1 MANKKLQNN
10 QNRKNTEGPA
20 MNGNNT
26 GAATSN
32 QNSSTAQSSTTQIN
46 NNSSSANTN
55 VTGGPT
61 PNTTTSVNS
70 HPQQHLSQSQ
80 HSHQRLS
87 STSSQHT
94 SSSKQSLKKSLN
106 NEVEKI
112 YLQINTSVGSLS
124 NQGGFRSG
132 GNKDQRIKE
141 KEKERNVQGGGRQGN
156 QSNHYHNHSSGGG
169 SGGNQQ
175 NARKKDNKFQ
185 NRDLSNQS
193 HRSSGLTNTH
203 GNHHQQHQSS
213 NSVENSKL
221 GFPSNTSLSSS
232 PGIVSPTPAVP
243 AQPQVFHES
252 KTVQTDQKVKKE
264 KPKPVKKEERL
275 SPFKSTDPKD
285 MDTVTAF
292 QEQDDWNKVEMMC
305 ELLYLLSPTDLRLVL
320 NCIEGAIRCY
330 SNQTRNIETASN
342 SPNPTKSLPQFIC
355 SPSHQPLPVF
365 PNVSDTTAQNLRSLA
380 NVLVGPPVTG
390 LPPLMT
396 PVSNIL
402 IPAEQN
408 CNQPSSSTTPSSS
421 ISTANKETGS
431 VVVSN
436 PAGGS
441 ASSSEGQSQDSL
453 KTAQKA
459 TTPEPESSQSH
470 SGNPPRP
477 ATSTVQNTM
486 TYVPQEPEL
495 FLKAV
500 RDITDYLYTM
510 MSMCASTNRH
520 SAAKISDYVKG
531 VLLREKNQV
540 IERIP
545 NELDKIDVLQN
556 IGKII
561 SAMTHHPAVT
571 LDDKMTY
578 SNMRDGIRSEIE
590 GFFRQYY
597 SKENERKH
605 DDVTST
611 DGVGDT
617 EDTEDSDEY
626 EEDDF
631 ELARRF
637 GAIDLHSRFLGHM
650 PHTSSPSIPG
660 TFFITRFIGRQIER
674 NDNLFSLEI
683 HWSDGDCTF
692 AQRSRDQLKAL
703 QHRLLDEFGQ
713 QRSEKQNFNH
723 GIASSFSSF
732 DEDNKKLSTSNS
744 TMETSFAPGGE
755 RIVPRLSRDATPSQY
770 VQYIN
775 ELSDLPARMMLS
787 SVICEEF
794 NGTRSRTE
802 DLLQES
808 RASSDGLIFSRWKNP
823 RAKSPIRYY
832 ERGSGRIPDSV
843 EYPVNIQPFNYS
855 NTPQSHQQ
863 ILYPSCSNCGGQ
875 HAYKSC
881 ELATILDKKEP
892 KIRSDPEGIPPN
904 PSALLGGATASPFF
918 TPLHPQISHHV
929 FLDTPPGMLTSNH
942 FNHQQQ
948 MMQNTLFH
956 NGGQFRP
963 NGPQYEGHVPMM
975 FLPQNGMQ
983 NSNTSAGNNPN
994 GGSNNPNANF

>member
-1 MANKKLQNN
+1 
-10 QNRKNTEGPA
+10 

-26 GAATSN
+26 GAATSS
-32 QNSSTAQSSTTQIN
+32 QNSSNGPSSTSQIN
-46 NNSSSANTN
+46 NNNSSANTN
-55 VTGGPT
+55 VTGGSA
-61 PNTTTSVNS
+61 PNTGNSTSASS
-70 HPQQHLSQSQ
+70 HHQQHQ
-80 HSHQRLS
+80 HQRLS
-87 STSSQHT
+87 STSSPHT
-94 SSSKQSLKKSLN
+94 SNSKLSLKKSLN

-112 YLQINTSVGSLS
+112 NTSIGSLS

-141 KEKERNVQGGGRQGN
+141 KEKE
-156 QSNHYHNHSSGGG
+156 SGGG

-175 NARKKDNKFQ
+175 NARKKDNK

-193 HRSSGLTNTH
+193 HRSGGLTNNH
-203 GNHHQQHQSS
+203 VNHHQQHQSS

-221 GFPSNTSLSSS
+221 GFPSNTSLSSV

-330 SNQTRNIETASN
+330 TNQMRPVETTSN
-342 SPNPTKSLPQFIC
+342 SENPTVALPQFIC
-355 SPSHQPLPVF
+355 SPPHQPLPAF
-365 PNVSDTTAQNLRSLA
+365 PNVSDTTAHNLRSLA

-396 PVSNIL
+396 PVPNLL

-421 ISTANKETGS
+421 ISTANKETAN

-436 PAGGS
+436 QAGGS
-441 ASSSEGQSQDSL
+441 TSSSEGQSQDSL

-459 TTPEPESSQSH
+459 TTPEPESSHSH

-477 ATSTVQNTM
+477 ATSTMQNSTPQ
-486 TYVPQEPEL
+486 VPQEPEL

-500 RDITDYLYTM
+500 RDITSYLYTM
-510 MSMCASTNRH
+510 MSMCASTNRK

-545 NELDKIDVLQN
+545 NELDKIDVLQD

-571 LDDKMTY
+571 LDDKMSY

-597 SKENERKH
+597 SKESERKH
-605 DDVTST
+605 DEITST

-626 EEDDF
+626 EEDEF
-631 ELARRF
+631 ELVRRF
-637 GAIDLHSRFLGHM
+637 GAIDLHSRSLGYL
-650 PHTSSPSIPG
+650 PHTSSTSMPG
-660 TFFITRFIGRQIER
+660 TFFITRFIGRQVEKS
-674 NDNLFSLEI
+674 DNLFSLEI
-683 HWSDGDCTF
+683 HWSDGDRTF

-713 QRSEKQNFNH
+713 QRSEKHNH
-723 GIASSFSSF
+723 NRGMSSSFSSF

-802 DLLQES
+802 DES

-823 RAKSPIRYY
+823 RAKSPIRFYD
-832 ERGSGRIPDSV
+832 RDSGRIPDTV
-843 EYPVNIQPFNYS
+843 EYPVNIQPFSYS

-875 HAYKSC
+875 HAIKVCDKST
-881 ELATILDKKEP
+881 LLDKKDP
-892 KIRSDPEGIPPN
+892 KIRLDPEGIPPN
-904 PSALLGGATASPFF
+904 PSALLGGATTSPFF
-918 TPLHPQISHHV
+918 TPLHPQIPHHM
-929 FLDTPPGMLTSNH
+929 FIDTPPGMLASNH
-942 FNHQQQ
+942 YNHHQQQ
-948 MMQNTLFH
+948 LMQNTLFH

-963 NGPQYEGHVPMM
+963 NGPPYEGHVPVM
-975 FLPQNGMQ
+975 FVPQNGMS
-983 NSNTSAGNNPN
+983 NSSAGNNPN
-994 GGSNNPNANF
+994 GGSNNQNANF